1 MSTRHGRFELAVMGG
16 GNMAQAIVRG
26 AVAAGVLRAP
36 DVIVC
41 DPDEGK
47 RALFESWGVRATA
60 SHGAALAGLSGRGR
74 VLLAVK
80 PQMFAELAGQMRPHM
95 GSAWLVVSIMAGVSV
110 ERIRTTLGGPVNS
123 VVRVMPNLP
132 ASVRQGITAIARPSA
147 SVEPDDLAFVERL
160 FGAVGQTVAVDEPLM
175 DAFTA
180 LAGSGPAYVF
190 LLVEAMVE
198 AGVRAGFARADSER
212 IVRQTL
218 IGAGALLEAE
228 GAAGGKGRDAAALR
242 ESVTSKGGTTEAA
255 LRVLEARGVAGAVV
269 DAVLA
274 ARDRGRELGA

>member
-1 MSTRHGRFELAVMGG
+1 
-16 GNMAQAIVRG
+16 
-26 AVAAGVLRAP
+26 
-36 DVIVC
+36 
-41 DPDEGK
+41 
-47 RALFESWGVRATA
+47 
-60 SHGAALAGLSGRGR
+60 
-74 VLLAVK
+74 
-80 PQMFAELAGQMRPHM
+80 
-95 GSAWLVVSIMAGVSV
+95 
-110 ERIRTTLGGPVNS
+110 
-123 VVRVMPNLP
+123 
-132 ASVRQGITAIARPSA
+132 
-147 SVEPDDLAFVERL
+147 L
-160 FGAVGQTVAVDEPLM
+160 FGAVGQTVAVEESLM